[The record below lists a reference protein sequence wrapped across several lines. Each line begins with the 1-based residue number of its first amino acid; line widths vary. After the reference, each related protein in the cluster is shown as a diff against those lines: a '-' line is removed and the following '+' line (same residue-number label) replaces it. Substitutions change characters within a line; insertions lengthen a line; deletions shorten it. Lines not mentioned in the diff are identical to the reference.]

1 MIALKTTM
9 IVPETAD
16 LILALADNKHQL
28 GLRYAEWA
36 TGAPTL
42 EAATAAAAMA
52 QAELGHARA
61 LLPLLREFPAVAQTL
76 ADEDRPPTRFAHL
89 LDAPFAAWAEFV
101 AANTLF
107 DGALTTVVAALV
119 ESSYAPLRGRARKIV
134 EEERYHA
141 AHGAGWLRR
150 LGQAG
155 GAPREVIA
163 EAVAQ
168 IWPETLCFFGPDDDP
183 TIGALHRAGV
193 IAASPA
199 DLRERFLAQ
208 ARDQFARAGLAAPPA
223 GDLPWARWDS
233 TRRRLD

>member
-1 MIALKTTM
+1 MN
-9 IVPETAD
+9 VPETAD
-16 LILALADNKHQL
+16 LILVLADNKHQL

-61 LLPLLREFPAVAQTL
+61 LLPLLREFPDVAQAL
-76 ADEDRPPTRFAHL
+76 ANEDRAPTRFAAL
-89 LDAPFAAWAEFV
+89 LDAPFDTWAEFV
-101 AANTLF
+101 AANALF
-107 DGALTTVVAALV
+107 DGALTIVVAALV
-119 ESSYAPLRGRARKIV
+119 ESSYAALRGRARKIV

-155 GAPREVIA
+155 GAPCEVIA

-168 IWPETLCFFGPDDDP
+168 IWPETLCLFGPDGDP
-183 TIGALHRAGV
+183 AIDALYSAAV
-193 IAASPA
+193 IAAPSIE
-199 DLRERFLAQ
+199 LRERFLAQ
-208 ARDQFARAGLAAPPA
+208 ARQQLSRAGLTAPPA
-223 GDLPWARWDS
+223 DKLPWARWDT
-233 TRRRLD
+233 TRRRLTSL

>member
-1 MIALKTTM
+1 MNA
-9 IVPETAD
+9 PETAD

-61 LLPLLREFPAVAQTL
+61 LLPLLREFPAVAQAL
-76 ADEDRPPTRFAHL
+76 ADEERPPMRFAAL
-89 LDAPFAAWAEFV
+89 LEVPFAAWAEFV
-101 AANTLF
+101 AANALF
-107 DGALTTVVAALV
+107 DGALTTLVAALV
-119 ESSYAPLRGRARKIV
+119 ESSYAPLRGRAKKIV

-163 EAVAQ
+163 EAVAG
-168 IWPETLCFFGPDDDP
+168 IWPETLCLFGPDDDP
-183 TIGALHRAGV
+183 TIGALYRAGV
-193 IAASPA
+193 IAASPGE
-199 DLRERFLAQ
+199 LRERFVNQ
-208 ARDQFARAGLAAPPA
+208 ARGLMERAGLAPPSA
-223 GDLPWARWDS
+223 GDLPWARWDA
-233 TRRRLD
+233 TRRRLG

>member
-1 MIALKTTM
+1 MST
-9 IVPETAD
+9 PETAD
-16 LILALADNKHQL
+16 LILVLADNKHQL

-42 EAATAAAAMA
+42 EAATAAAAMT

-61 LLPLLREFPAVAQTL
+61 LLPLLREFPVVAQAP
-76 ADEDRPPTRFAHL
+76 ADEDRPPTRFAAL
-89 LDAPFAAWAEFV
+89 LDAPFDSWAEFV
-101 AANTLF
+101 AANALF
-107 DGALTTVVAALV
+107 DAALTTVVAALV

-163 EAVAQ
+163 EAVAR

-193 IAASPA
+193 IAASSSE
-199 DLRERFLAQ
+199 LRERFLAS
-208 ARDQFARAGLAAPPA
+208 ARDQLTRAGLTPPPA
-223 GDLPWARWDS
+223 DELRWARWDA
-233 TRRRLD
+233 TRRRLT

>member
-1 MIALKTTM
+1 MN
-9 IVPETAD
+9 VPETAD
-16 LILALADNKHQL
+16 LILVLADNKHQL

-61 LLPLLREFPAVAQTL
+61 LLPLLREFPDVAQAL
-76 ADEDRPPTRFAHL
+76 ADEDRPPMRFAAL
-89 LDAPFAAWAEFV
+89 LDAPFDAWAEFV
-101 AANTLF
+101 AANMLF

-163 EAVAQ
+163 EAVAH
-168 IWPETLCFFGPDDDP
+168 IWPETLCLFGPDDDP
-183 TIGALHRAGV
+183 TIGALYGAGV
-193 IAASPA
+193 IGAPSSE
-199 DLRERFLAQ
+199 LRARFLAQ
-208 ARDQFARAGLAAPPA
+208 AREQLGRAGLTVPPA
-223 GDLPWARWDS
+223 DQLPWARWDA
-233 TRRRLD
+233 TRRRLA